1 MSFVGALKA
10 IGHDLVGVARVTEPI
25 AQMVFSAVPATSL
38 LGVILGSI
46 VSIEQ
51 LIISGTGEQKKE
63 IVTQIVNTVSPGL
76 DQVKLGAAIDSTVTA
91 LNSIAGVTK

>member
-1 MSFVGALKA
+1 MSFVSALKA
-10 IGHDLVGVARVTEPI
+10 IEQDVVDVVRFTEPI
-25 AQMVFSAVPATSL
+25 AQMAFSAVRPTSL
-38 LGVILGSI
+38 LGIILGSI

-51 LIISGTGEQKKE
+51 LVISGTGEQKKA

-76 DQVKLGAAIDSTVTA
+76 DQAKLGAAIDSTVTA